1 MTESD
6 DERKARLWR
15 EERRADEK
23 RRKKLEGKDEQSS
36 IKRGFT
42 SVSERLHNDAEP
54 YQRAGHAIKKP
65 FTELKD
71 EITLR
76 KQAKAIG
83 RFQKHEQ
90 ALEHSEDLRERAEM
104 KQYGRTLTSEER
116 TRMDLFEDYKD
127 RQKRE
132 RKERIK
138 ARAESFV

>member
-23 RRKKLEGKDEQSS
+23 RRKKLEGKDESPSS
-36 IKRGFT
+36 IKRGFA
-42 SVSERLHNDAEP
+42 SVSERLHNDVQP

-71 EITLR
+71 EITVR

-83 RFQKHEQ
+83 RFQRHEQ

-104 KQYGRTLTSEER
+104 KKYGRTLTSEER
-116 TRMDLFEDYKD
+116 SRMDLFEDWRD

-132 RKERIK
+132 RKE
-138 ARAESFV
+138 